1 MNKLNILN
9 RSKQCIHP
17 ESSSLQWMFFEV
29 NSLAWYSSHAGIATC
44 APWSSWRRCG
54 DESICWGEVSHQDSS
69 RVRLESRLE
78 LAWSWTYRPFVGM
91 VLACSWRVL
100 LKWETLLPETL
111 RSPDDL
117 VFCFMDNKCV
127 NGRLSRGNT
136 VAGISHDLSNISMI
150 LHDLGWGNLAW
161 PLPRVSLCLT
171 TTCIDRCSLA
181 MSCSHKTS
189 RFNLYNRGRV
199 RTAPRLL
206 AHYATHQNP
215 TSLRPIFVQSSSNLR
230 NSAHGEVLHFFL
242 GFTHSCLRKSY

>member
-1 MNKLNILN
+1 M
-9 RSKQCIHP
+9 
-17 ESSSLQWMFFEV
+17 
-29 NSLAWYSSHAGIATC
+29 
-44 APWSSWRRCG
+44 
-54 DESICWGEVSHQDSS
+54 
-69 RVRLESRLE
+69 
-78 LAWSWTYRPFVGM
+78 
-91 VLACSWRVL
+91 
-100 LKWETLLPETL
+100 KWETLLPETL

-150 LHDLGWGNLAW
+150 LHDFGWGNLAW

-215 TSLRPIFVQSSSNLR
+215 TSLRPIFVQSSKFSTWRGSSLFPWFHSQLSKKIVLGPTIFRIMSNA
-230 NSAHGEVLHFFL
+230 STAHLTARL
-242 GFTHSCLRKSY
+242 TPK